1 MLDFKCNNQPTNITL
16 LQDVKGFIP
25 DLWGGLYKFLSELA
39 SARSAQR
46 LFFHTKNPIFFF
58 SYISKFLFDAL
69 YIVAILSKLTIC
81 CSCFINFKGGGA
93 P

>member
-1 MLDFKCNNQPTNITL
+1 MLDFKCSNQPVNIMPI
-16 LQDVKGFIP
+16 QDVKGFIP

-46 LFFHTKNPIFFF
+46 LFFFKKPNILFFHIFR
-58 SYISKFLFDAL
+58 YFLFDIP
-69 YIVAILSKLTIC
+69 YIVTIIPILTIC
-81 CSCFINFKGGGA
+81 RSCLVCFKGGGT